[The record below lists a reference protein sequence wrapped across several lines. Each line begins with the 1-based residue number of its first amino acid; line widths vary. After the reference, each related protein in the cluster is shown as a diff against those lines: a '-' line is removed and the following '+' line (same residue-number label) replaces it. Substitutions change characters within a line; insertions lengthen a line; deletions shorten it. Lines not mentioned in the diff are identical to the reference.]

1 MQATQQIVR
10 LWGIH
15 FQRPCLLG
23 YQSGKTTVLCPSL
36 RQMTHWNSSGLGIE
50 VEGMPGGRLIL
61 WFPCLPMFLRG
72 LVARRDLKTEN
83 WQICG
88 CFPPDLPYFGM
99 PSGLPW
105 ATSDSGGKVL
115 DETSRT
121 GFFLWDIRTSHFL
134 HCVVSC
140 FLAIEELSYTSLQFI
155 IRCHVHCHA
164 ELSIPCWWEGWD
176 FGRAVGNCKGSF
188 SYTYNMGCSCSI
200 QPATR
205 AQR

>member
-72 LVARRDLKTEN
+72 LVARRDLKTELA
-83 WQICG
+83 
-88 CFPPDLPYFGM
+88 DLWVF
-99 PSGLPW
+99 S
-105 ATSDSGGKVL
+105 TRF
-115 DETSRT
+115 TI
-121 GFFLWDIRTSHFL
+121 LWDAIRNSLGYIWLRRQSSGWNLQDWVLSLGHSHFP
-134 HCVVSC
+134 
-140 FLAIEELSYTSLQFI
+140 FLTLCCQLFLSYWGIVVQQSTVHYQMSCSL
-155 IRCHVHCHA
+155 
-164 ELSIPCWWEGWD
+164 PCWTLYPLLMRGMRFWKSSW
-176 FGRAVGNCKGSF
+176 
-188 SYTYNMGCSCSI
+188 
-200 QPATR
+200 QL
-205 AQR
+205 QRKLLIYL